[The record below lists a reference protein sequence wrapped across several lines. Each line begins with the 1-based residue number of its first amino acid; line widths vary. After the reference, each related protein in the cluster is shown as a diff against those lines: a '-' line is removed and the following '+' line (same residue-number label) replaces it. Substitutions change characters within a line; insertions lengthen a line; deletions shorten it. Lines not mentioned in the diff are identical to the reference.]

1 MSLVDEIQRN
11 ENMLSIKFENPLH
24 VKKIKIETILFVLF

>member
-1 MSLVDEIQRN
+1 MKTY
-11 ENMLSIKFENPLH
+11 MLSIKFENPLH